1 MPKSSSLLLHLPAA
15 LPPSSL
21 PLLPPLLPLPFPPL
35 PRENKDSRSTDAIAK
50 NASNPCGVGVGED
63 VGVSV
68 GDTVGSGEGEAIVEV
83 IPSTMTV
90 VFAIFPSLSLR
101 KSIQEPEKV
110 PSPDE
115 GALTLYLI
123 SVAFIAANAT
133 F

>member
-15 LPPSSL
+15 FPPSYLS
-21 PLLPPLLPLPFPPL
+21 LLPPFPPL

-50 NASNPCGVGVGED
+50 SASNPCGVGVGED

-68 GDTVGSGEGEAIVEV
+68 GDTVGSGEGEAIVGV
-83 IPSTMTV
+83 VPSTMTV
-90 VFAIFPSLSLR
+90 VFAIFSSFSLK

-110 PSPDE
+110 PPPDE
-115 GALTLYLI
+115 GAFTLYLI
-123 SVAFIAANAT
+123 LVSFIAANAT

>member
-1 MPKSSSLLLHLPAA
+1 MPKSFSLLLHLPAA
-15 LPPSSL
+15 FPPSSL
-21 PLLPPLLPLPFPPL
+21 PLPPPLLLLPFPPL
-35 PRENKDSRSTDAIAK
+35 PRENKDSRSTDVIAK
-50 NASNPCGVGVGED
+50 KVSNPCGVGVG
-63 VGVSV
+63 V
-68 GDTVGSGEGEAIVEV
+68 GDAVGSGEGEAIVGV
-83 IPSTMTV
+83 IPLTMTV
-90 VFAIFPSLSLR
+90 VFAIFPSFSLK

>member
-15 LPPSSL
+15 FPPPSL
-21 PLLPPLLPLPFPPL
+21 PLLPPLLLPPFPPL
-35 PRENKDSRSTDAIAK
+35 PREDKDSRSTDAIAK
-50 NASNPCGVGVGED
+50 NASNPCGVGVG
-63 VGVSV
+63 V
-68 GDTVGSGEGEAIVEV
+68 GDMVGSGEGEAIVGV
-83 IPSTMTV
+83 IPSTRTV
-90 VFAIFPSLSLR
+90 VFVIFPSFSLK

-115 GALTLYLI
+115 GAFTLYLI